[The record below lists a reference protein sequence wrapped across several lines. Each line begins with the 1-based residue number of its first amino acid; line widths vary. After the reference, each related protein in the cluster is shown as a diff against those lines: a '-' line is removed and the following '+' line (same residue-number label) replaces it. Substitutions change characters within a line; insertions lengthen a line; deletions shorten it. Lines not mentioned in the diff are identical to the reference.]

1 MAASIIASQIAI
13 QNIARQKAFIR
24 KSTVVAK
31 ETGLL
36 KEPSCSASI
45 QATSTHHLPSLPI
58 EKQQQH
64 KSSSDVDIVVGACL
78 RYFSANATNCVG
90 LFRVP
95 GEHDHVQTIWQYM
108 QDHPGARSSVNCV
121 EVFMRNHPEFTAHD
135 VSSFLKRF
143 IKSICGNKPVI
154 TYDCW
159 EPLVNLIR
167 EKCPADLIA
176 KKYRQILGQ
185 LLVPARRLLLEC
197 LCKFLLNFSSHKDTT
212 NMGCANLAVCFANL
226 LQPPPE
232 DDSHSSLDQVGK
244 KTRKNPRKFKFKKEN
259 PSSRSG
265 KKRNSKRRSKFN
277 KRSSKRRSKIAH
289 SRSASEISAF
299 VKAEGE
305 KTKLCVSAIEI
316 LIKESHHVFRKQ
328 RMPSPLHTNKNIYRQ
343 HSYP

>member
-1 MAASIIASQIAI
+1 M
-13 QNIARQKAFIR
+13 
-24 KSTVVAK
+24 
-31 ETGLL
+31 G
-36 KEPSCSASI
+36 
-45 QATSTHHLPSLPI
+45 
-58 EKQQQH
+58 QH

-78 RYFSANATNCVG
+78 RYFNVNATNCVG

-95 GEHDHVQTIWQYM
+95 GEHGHVQKIWQYM
-108 QDHPGARSSVNCV
+108 QDHPCARSSVNCV

-143 IKSICGNKPVI
+143 IKSIFGNKPVI

-159 EPLVNLIR
+159 EPLVDLIR

-197 LCKFLLNFSSHKDTT
+197 LCKFLLDFSSHKDTT

-244 KTRKNPRKFKFKKEN
+244 KTRKKSRKSKFRKDN

-265 KKRNSKRRSKFN
+265 KKRNSKRRSK
-277 KRSSKRRSKIAH
+277 IAH
-289 SRSASEISAF
+289 SRSVSEISAF

-305 KTKLCVSAIEI
+305 KTKLCVSAIQI
-316 LIKESHHVFRKQ
+316 LIKESHRVFRKQ
-328 RMPSPLHTNKNIYRQ
+328 RMPPPLHTNKNI
-343 HSYP
+343 

>member
-24 KSTVVAK
+24 KSIVVAK
-31 ETGLL
+31 ET
-36 KEPSCSASI
+36 SASI

-78 RYFSANATNCVG
+78 RYFNANATNCVG

-108 QDHPGARSSVNCV
+108 QHQPGARSSVNCV

-159 EPLVNLIR
+159 EPLVDLIR

-197 LCKFLLNFSSHKDTT
+197 LCKFLLDFSSHKETT
-212 NMGCANLAVCFANL
+212 NMDCANLAVCFANL

-244 KTRKNPRKFKFKKEN
+244 KNRKKSRKSTAK
-259 PSSRSG
+259 SG
-265 KKRNSKRRSKFN
+265 KKRNSKRRSKF
-277 KRSSKRRSKIAH
+277 KRRNSKRRSKMAH
-289 SRSASEISAF
+289 SRSASEISRF
-299 VKAEGE
+299 FKAEGE

-328 RMPSPLHTNKNIYRQ
+328 RMPSSLHTNKNI
-343 HSYP
+343 